1 VQAHAGSLLS
11 IFRQAPCPALR
22 PIIKRFLVIEF
33 PWLYSDVHL
42 PETDAVAAFSFRG
55 ACRINEIDWA
65 PPAAF
70 TGPRDTLRAHE
81 HREGHAV
88 LLAMFTPVGA
98 YTFVRSPLYELA
110 GITVSLEELLGSP
123 EELRQLTEQ
132 LNAAID
138 NRQRIALVENFLLV
152 RRSISGTD
160 PLITA
165 AVSWL
170 EQGTTGQRMDD
181 LTRYIGLSQSALER
195 RFRRVVGVSPKK
207 YASLMRLRRAVRLQA
222 TGVDLTTVAHGAGYF
237 DQSHFIKDFR
247 RATGSAPSFFF
258 NRSSVE

>member
-1 VQAHAGSLLS
+1 MQAHAGSLLR
-11 IFRQAPCPALR
+11 IFQQAPCPALR

-33 PWLYSDVHL
+33 PWFYSDVHL

-55 ACRINEIDWA
+55 ACRINQTDWA

-70 TGPRDTLRAHE
+70 TGPRDTLRAHK

-88 LLAMFTPVGA
+88 LLAMFTSVGA
-98 YTFVRSPLYELA
+98 YTFVRSPLHELA
-110 GITVSLEELLGSP
+110 GLTVSLEELLGSP

-138 NRQRIALVENFLLV
+138 NRQRISLVENFLLA
-152 RRSISGTD
+152 RLSISGTD
-160 PLITA
+160 PLISA
-165 AVSWL
+165 AVAWL
-170 EQGTTGQRMDD
+170 ELATPDQKMDD
-181 LTRYIGLSQSALER
+181 LTKYIGLSQSALER

-222 TGVDLTTVAHGAGYF
+222 TGVDLTTVAHSAGYF

-258 NRSSVE
+258 GHNSVE